1 MKQTINNVDI
11 VVEHDEF
18 PIDPIEYSDVLFAM
32 FHKRYNLGSPHS
44 INPDDFDGW
53 SEMQEHL
60 ESTFD
65 YVTPIYMYEH
75 SCIAFSTTSFEDR
88 WDSGQVGFACANYK
102 DFGLTE
108 WQDLYSIVC
117 SLLEEYENYINGF
130 VYASFLY
137 DSETGE
143 LIDSMGGFSSE
154 DEAMQSAI
162 EVATS
167 YTTHE

>member
-1 MKQTINNVDI
+1 MKQTVNNVDI
-11 VVEHDEF
+11 VVEYDNF
-18 PIDPIEYSDVLFAM
+18 PIDPIEYSEVLFAM

-65 YVTPIYMYEH
+65 YVTPIYMYDH
-75 SCIAFSTTSFEDR
+75 SGITFKTTSFGDR
-88 WDSGQVGFACANYK
+88 WDSGQIGFACANYK

-108 WQDLYSIVC
+108 WQDLDSIVC
-117 SLLEEYENYINGF
+117 SLLEEYQNYIDGE
-130 VYASFLY
+130 VYAVFLY

-143 LIDSMGGFSSE
+143 SIDSMSGFSSE
-154 DEAMQSAI
+154 EEAMQSGI
-162 EVATS
+162 EQAVR
-167 YTTHE
+167 YND

>member
-1 MKQTINNVDI
+1 MKQTVNNVDV

-18 PIDPIEYSDVLFAM
+18 AIDPIEHSDVLFIM
-32 FHKRYNLGSPHS
+32 FHKRYNLGDSHK
-44 INPDDFDGW
+44 INHEDFSGW

-60 ESTFD
+60 ESIYD
-65 YVTPIYMYEH
+65 YVTPVYMYDH
-75 SCIAFSTTSFEDR
+75 SGVAFSTTSFGDR

-108 WQDLYSIVC
+108 WKDLDSIVC
-117 SLLEEYENYINGF
+117 NLLEEYENYINGF
-130 VYASFLY
+130 VYAVFLY

-154 DEAMQSAI
+154 DEAMQSGI
-162 EVATS
+162 EQAVK
-167 YTTHE
+167 YND

>member
-1 MKQTINNVDI
+1 MKQTVNNVDI
-11 VVEHDEF
+11 VVEYDNF
-18 PIDPIEYSDVLFAM
+18 PIDPIEHSDVLFVM
-32 FHKRYNLGSPHS
+32 FHKRYNLGNPHS

-75 SCIAFSTTSFEDR
+75 IGIAFKTTSFGDR

-108 WQDLYSIVC
+108 WQDLDSIVC
-117 SLLEEYENYINGF
+117 SLLHEYQNYINGE
-130 VYASFLY
+130 VYAVFLY

-143 LIDSMGGFSSE
+143 QIDNMSGFSSE
-154 DEAMQSAI
+154 GEAMQSGI
-162 EVATS
+162 EQAVR
-167 YTTHE
+167 YND

>member
-53 SEMQEHL
+53 PEMQEHL

-65 YVTPIYMYEH
+65 YVTPIYMYDH
-75 SCIAFSTTSFEDR
+75 SRIAFKTTSFGR
-88 WDSGQVGFACANYK
+88 PLGSGQVGFACANYK

-108 WQDLYSIVC
+108 WQDLDSIVC
-117 SLLEEYENYINGF
+117 SLLEEYQNYINGE
-130 VYASFLY
+130 VYAVFLY
-137 DSETGE
+137 DSKTGE
-143 LIDSMGGFSSE
+143 QIDGMSGFSSE
-154 DEAMQSAI
+154 EEAMQSGI
-162 EVATS
+162 EQAVR
-167 YTTHE
+167 YND